1 MFGEDMEFWER
12 QMPVGMFLRSA
23 WDATSIADP
32 DGSLSIDAYEK
43 AIGRRIERPV
53 PLDDFVRYGRWF
65 RERVVPALDRRR
77 VVRVYRGEDG
87 FRLKLDDGTSATA
100 RRVVIATGLH
110 SSDHRPT
117 QFEKV
122 SRELAPHSSQLRELD
137 RFSGRRV
144 AVVGGGQSAIE
155 LAALL
160 SEAGAEVE
168 VIARADGIHFLRR
181 QWVHEHLGAL
191 ERLLYP
197 RTDVGPPG
205 LNWIVAAPGLFRLL
219 PRRLR
224 DPIAVRCIRPAAASW
239 LVDRLDDVELTLGRE
254 ISSVTENGD
263 GLRLALDDGKERRVD
278 SVVLATGYKVN
289 LDRNRI
295 LGEELNGELARI
307 GSAPKLGSGFQSSV
321 PGLYFVGAAAAASF
335 GPVSRFV
342 SGTNY
347 TAAALARHIARR
359 EPATRRRGLGVWT
372 RRPAESEG

>member
-1 MFGEDMEFWER
+1 
-12 QMPVGMFLRSA
+12 
-23 WDATSIADP
+23 
-32 DGSLSIDAYEK
+32 
-43 AIGRRIERPV
+43 
-53 PLDDFVRYGRWF
+53 
-65 RERVVPALDRRR
+65 
-77 VVRVYRGEDG
+77 
-87 FRLKLDDGTSATA
+87 
-100 RRVVIATGLH
+100 
-110 SSDHRPT
+110 
-117 QFEKV
+117 
-122 SRELAPHSSQLRELD
+122 
-137 RFSGRRV
+137 
-144 AVVGGGQSAIE
+144 
-155 LAALL
+155 
-160 SEAGAEVE
+160 
-168 VIARADGIHFLRR
+168 
-181 QWVHEHLGAL
+181 VHEHLAVL

-205 LNWIVAAPGLFRLL
+205 LNWIVATPGLFRLL

-239 LVDRLDDVELTLGRE
+239 LVDRLDEVELTLERE
-254 ISSVTENGD
+254 VSSVTENGD

-359 EPATRRRGLGVWT
+359 EPATRRRRLGVWT